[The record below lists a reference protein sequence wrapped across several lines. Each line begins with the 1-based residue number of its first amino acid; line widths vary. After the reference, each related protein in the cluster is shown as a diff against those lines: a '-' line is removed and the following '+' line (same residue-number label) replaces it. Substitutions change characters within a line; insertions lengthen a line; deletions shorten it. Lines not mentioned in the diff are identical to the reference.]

1 MTRLSQLYT
10 QLTETLNVV
19 ADVRLDIDTTTQVKL
34 TGLAGT
40 GKIITVNGS
49 NVDCS
54 TAKTCAKTANL
65 ITSAGAD
72 AGSVMSVS
80 TFYYGYV
87 SNSIATYAPS
97 SLRFSTT
104 APTDGYLGTSG
115 NAANWRY
122 IGDVYLESDG
132 NFKDSDTQRM
142 VRSEF
147 NVIWKSLRAYNT
159 TGSWTPGIG
168 WREFN
173 GGTGQTRGYFL
184 GDAKSSILMSLWQW
198 ATAGG
203 GDVRS
208 GIGYDTTTNVTNDD
222 MLDLWASNGL
232 TVAMSS
238 HVNAPARARHY
249 LTMLEHQASGSST
262 YYGLQGGYNACGL
275 KTLIPC

>member
-184 GDAKSSILMSLWQW
+184 G
-198 ATAGG
+198 
-203 GDVRS
+203 
-208 GIGYDTTTNVTNDD
+208 IGYDTTTNVTNDD